1 MPAPDDNRLLL
12 QGPPEGVN
20 ANAYL
25 RMGAENRWAH
35 LRGFNEFIHACVL
48 DGGFSSE
55 PNAFH
60 AVRGALTDAVAI
72 IPPGWKEIFPR
83 GDWSICHPDQVTAA
97 QSGPLCFDK
106 ACIILLA
113 TDIACKRPVFGALHG
128 MDVFK
133 HVSLHPAIY
142 KLVGAESW
150 YTLRKMFSGRIRK
163 CEHAL
168 IGELKEHLLTCDPRD
183 TAVAT
188 PGVAESFLSQALEG
202 RAMTWKNANIIAKAF
217 NMPVFDKRPKGDVP
231 GEDCLSRPITV
242 EMTDGRSDGGKFRG
256 NKHCNQAEG
265 PFVTLSSSELDA
277 LRKAVEKS
285 AKAARG

>member
-1 MPAPDDNRLLL
+1 MPAPNDNRLLL

-20 ANAYL
+20 AEAYF

-35 LRGFNEFIHACVL
+35 LRGFNEFIRACIL
-48 DGGFSSE
+48 EGGFRSE
-55 PNAFH
+55 PHALQ
-60 AVRGALTDAVAI
+60 AVRNALSEAVAI
-72 IPPGWKEIFPR
+72 VPANWKKAFRHGGW
-83 GDWSICHPDQVTAA
+83 DICHHDQVTYARK
-97 QSGPLCFDK
+97 GPLRFDK

-113 TDIACKRPVFGALHG
+113 TDIACKRPAFGALHG

-142 KLVGAESW
+142 KLVGAENW
-150 YTLRKMFSGRIRK
+150 HTLHTTFPRRIKK
-163 CEHAL
+163 CELAL
-168 IGELKEHLLTCDPRD
+168 IGELKDHLLTCDPRD

-188 PGVAESFLSQALEG
+188 PGVAASFLSQALEG
-202 RAMTWKNANIIAKAF
+202 RAMTWKNADIIAKAF
-217 NMPVFDKRPKGDVP
+217 NTPVFDKRPNGDVP
-231 GEDCLSRPITV
+231 GEDCLPRPMTV

-256 NKHCNQAEG
+256 DKHCNQAES
-265 PFVTLSSSELDA
+265 PFVTLSSSELGA